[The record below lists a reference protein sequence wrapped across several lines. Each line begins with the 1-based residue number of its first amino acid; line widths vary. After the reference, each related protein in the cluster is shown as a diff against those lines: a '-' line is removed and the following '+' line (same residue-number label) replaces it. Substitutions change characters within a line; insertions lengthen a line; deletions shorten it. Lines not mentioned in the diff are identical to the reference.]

1 MNSAARILEE
11 RLPDWKLCHRID
23 EAVAAT
29 SIGRTKVFEF
39 IKTGK
44 IQARRAE
51 GMTVILREELQRY
64 LNSLPPTKA
73 RIVSR

>member
-1 MNSAARILEE
+1 MNSATRILEE
-11 RLPDWKLCHRID
+11 RLPDWKLCYRID

-29 SIGRTKVFEF
+29 GIGRTKLFEF

-51 GMTVILREELQRY
+51 GLTVILREELQRD
-64 LNSLPPTKA
+64 LNSLPSKKV